1 MESVN
6 VAKRLQKA
14 SCNRKAPGLIPEMA
28 NICVRSCFPL
38 SGVTK
43 SSSTFA
49 LIQHNF
55 LLGFRWTQ
63 LSQVNLTPPPQFAYL
78 TVQQQAFAHVSHTDH
93 ETGKSLMM

>member
-28 NICVRSCFPL
+28 DICVRSCL
-38 SGVTK
+38 SSEWRNQVIIYI
-43 SSSTFA
+43 A

-63 LSQVNLTPPPQFAYL
+63 LSQVNLTPPPKCAYL
-78 TVQQQAFAHVSHTDH
+78 TVQQQAFAHVSHSDH
-93 ETGKSLMM
+93 EAGKSLMM